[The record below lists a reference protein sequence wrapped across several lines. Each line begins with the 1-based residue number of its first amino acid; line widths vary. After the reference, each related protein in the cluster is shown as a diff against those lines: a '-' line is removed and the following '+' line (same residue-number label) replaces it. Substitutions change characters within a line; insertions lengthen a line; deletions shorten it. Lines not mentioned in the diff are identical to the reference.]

1 MKKVILHLCA
11 DIGSDSYPYACDDDY
26 QVILIGERYGV
37 QNVTRQSLLRD
48 YGTATIHG
56 IIANPVCTDLSR
68 ARRSGKAKDIEKGL
82 FLVRECERV
91 IKELQPQWWVIENP
105 ASGVLRDYLG
115 KPMLTYQPYE
125 YGSGWTKKTALWGN
139 FRLPEKTHTWETC
152 PKITGLYV
160 RNGGIWVSRRT
171 RYNRPSLAIQHK
183 NAIRFIKEFEPFASR
198 VLNDADLRS
207 LCSQNFAKAFK
218 AVNP

>member
-11 DIGSDSYPYACDDDY
+11 DIGSDSYPYALDPDY

-37 QNVTRQSLLRD
+37 QNVTRRSLLRD

-68 ARRSGKAKDIEKGL
+68 ARHGGKAKNVENGL
-82 FLVRECERV
+82 FLVKECERV
-91 IKELQPQWWVIENP
+91 IEELQPKWWIIENP
-105 ASGVLRDYLG
+105 ANGVLRDYLG
-115 KPMLTYQPYE
+115 KPALVYQPYE

-152 PKITGLYV
+152 PKIKGLYI
-160 RNGGIWVSRRT
+160 RKSRDDK
-171 RYNRPSLAIQHK
+171 PSLAFQHK
-183 NAIRFIKEFEPFASR
+183 NHIRFIDEFKPFASR

-207 LCSQNFAKAFK
+207 LCSQAFAQAFK

>member
-56 IIANPVCTDLSR
+56 IIANP
-68 ARRSGKAKDIEKGL
+68 
-82 FLVRECERV
+82 EC
-91 IKELQPQWWVIENP
+91 
-105 ASGVLRDYLG
+105 
-115 KPMLTYQPYE
+115 
-125 YGSGWTKKTALWGN
+125 
-139 FRLPEKTHTWETC
+139 
-152 PKITGLYV
+152 
-160 RNGGIWVSRRT
+160 
-171 RYNRPSLAIQHK
+171 
-183 NAIRFIKEFEPFASR
+183 
-198 VLNDADLRS
+198 ADLRS

>member
-11 DIGSDSYPYACDDDY
+11 DIGSDSYPYALDPAY

-68 ARRSGKAKDIEKGL
+68 AGHGGKAKDIEKGL
-82 FLVRECERV
+82 FLVKECQRV
-91 IKELQPQWWVIENP
+91 IKELQPEWWVIENP
-105 ASGVLRDYLG
+105 ANGVLRDYLG
-115 KPMLTYQPYE
+115 EPMLTYQPYE

-152 PKITGLYV
+152 PKIKGLYI
-160 RNGGIWVSRRT
+160 RKSRDDK
-171 RYNRPSLAIQHK
+171 PSLAFQHK
-183 NAIRFIKEFEPFASR
+183 GHIRFIKEFKPFASR
-198 VLNDADLRS
+198 VLTDADLRS

>member
-37 QNVTRQSLLRD
+37 ENVTRQSLLRD

-68 ARRSGKAKDIEKGL
+68 ARAGGKAKDIEKGL
-82 FLVRECERV
+82 FLVRHCQRIIE
-91 IKELQPQWWVIENP
+91 ELQPKWWVIENP

-115 KPMLTYQPYE
+115 TPDLVYQPYE

-152 PKITGLYV
+152 QKIAGLYI
-160 RNGGIWVSRRT
+160 RKSRD
-171 RYNRPSLAIQHK
+171 NKPSLAFQHK
-183 NAIRFIKEFEPFASR
+183 NHIKFIKEFEPFTSR

-207 LCSQNFAKAFK
+207 LCSQSFAKAFK

>member
-37 QNVTRQSLLRD
+37 ENVTRQSLLRD

-68 ARRSGKAKDIEKGL
+68 ARAGGKAKDIEKGL
-82 FLVRECERV
+82 FLVRHCQRIIE
-91 IKELQPQWWVIENP
+91 ELQPKWWVIENP

-115 KPMLTYQPYE
+115 TPDLVYQPYE

-139 FRLPEKTHTWETC
+139 FRLPEKVYKSFDDC
-152 PKITGLYV
+152 PKIDGLYI
-160 RNGGIWVSRRT
+160 RKKRDKA
-171 RYNRPSLAIQHK
+171 PSLAFQHK
-183 NAIRFIKEFEPFASR
+183 NHIKFIKEFEPFTSR

-207 LCSQNFAKAFK
+207 LCSQKFAKAFK
-218 AVNP
+218 SVNP

>member
-11 DIGSDSYPYACDDDY
+11 DIGADSYPYACDPDY

-68 ARRSGKAKDIEKGL
+68 ARHGGKAKDAEKGL
-82 FLVRECERV
+82 FLVRHCQRV
-91 IKELQPQWWVIENP
+91 VEELQPQWWVIENP
-105 ASGVLRDYLG
+105 ANGVLRDYFG
-115 KPMLTYQPYE
+115 KPALVYQPYE

-152 PKITGLYV
+152 PKIKGLYI
-160 RNGGIWVSRRT
+160 RKSRD
-171 RYNRPSLAIQHK
+171 NKPSLAFQHK
-183 NAIRFIKEFEPFASR
+183 NHIRFIKEFEPFISR
-198 VLNDADLRS
+198 ILTDADLRS

>member
-68 ARRSGKAKDIEKGL
+68 ARRGGQPKNVENGL
-82 FLVRECERV
+82 FLVNHCLRI
-91 IKELQPQWWVIENP
+91 IKELQPKWWVLENP
-105 ASGVLRDYLG
+105 ASGALRDILG
-115 KPMLTYQPYE
+115 NPKMTYQPYE
-125 YGSGWTKKTALWGN
+125 YGSGWTKKTALWGD
-139 FRLPEKTHTWETC
+139 FSPPEKTHTWETC
-152 PKITGLYV
+152 PKISGLYI
-160 RNGGIWVSRRT
+160 RKSRDDK
-171 RYNRPSLAIQHK
+171 PSLAFQHK
-183 NAIRFIKEFEPFASR
+183 NHIRFIDEFAPFQAACHT
-198 VLNDADLRS
+198 DADLRS
-207 LCSQNFAKAFK
+207 LCSQEFAKAFK

>member
-11 DIGSDSYPYACDDDY
+11 DIGSDSYPYALDPAY

-37 QNVTRQSLLRD
+37 QNVTRTSL
-48 YGTATIHG
+48 
-56 IIANPVCTDLSR
+56 
-68 ARRSGKAKDIEKGL
+68 
-82 FLVRECERV
+82 
-91 IKELQPQWWVIENP
+91 
-105 ASGVLRDYLG
+105 LRDYLG
-115 KPMLTYQPYE
+115 KPDLVYQPYE

-152 PKITGLYV
+152 PKIKGLYI
-160 RNGGIWVSRRT
+160 RESRDDK
-171 RYNRPSLAIQHK
+171 PSLAFQHK
-183 NAIRFIKEFEPFASR
+183 NHIRFIKEFKPFASR

-218 AVNP
+218 AANP